1 MMTLIGN
8 EFTKLRTV
16 RGPWVLLAIQQAV
29 IIAGVSGIATAA
41 GDLTS
46 RRMMFGLLSH
56 AGVAS
61 AILTLVLGITAV
73 AGEYRHKT
81 ITDTLLATPRRGR
94 VVAAKLAAYT
104 IAGVGLGVI
113 SAVTG
118 LLTTGAW
125 RYAEGARLDLTDSGV
140 WRIVAG
146 IVALNA
152 AYAAI
157 GVSLGAL
164 VRNITGTVI
173 VALTWIALVETT
185 VSNLLGDLGR
195 WLPNRAG
202 MALNDMPAAGAL
214 LPQWGGGA
222 VLLGY
227 AGLIAAAALA
237 TTVRRDVT

>member
-1 MMTLIGN
+1 MTLIRN

-16 RGPWVLLAIQQAV
+16 RGPWVLIAIQQTIIVAGISGLAV
-29 IIAGVSGIATAA
+29 SAA
-41 GDLTS
+41 DLTS
-46 RRMMFGLLSH
+46 RRMMFGLLAH

-61 AILTLVLGITAV
+61 AIFTLVLGILAV
-73 AGEYRHKT
+73 AGEYRHRT
-81 ITDTLLATPRRGR
+81 ITDTFLATPRRGS
-94 VVAAKLAAYT
+94 VVAAKLVAYT

-113 SAVTG
+113 SAGTG
-118 LLTTGAW
+118 LVMTASWLS
-125 RYAEGARLDLTDSGV
+125 LDLSDPDV
-140 WRIVAG
+140 WGIVAG
-146 IVALNA
+146 IVGLNA

-164 VRNITGTVI
+164 VRNVTGTVI

-185 VSNLLGDLGR
+185 VANLLGDFGR

-202 MALNDMPAAGAL
+202 MALNDMPSAGAL
-214 LPQWGGGA
+214 LPQWGGGL

-227 AGLIAAAALA
+227 AVVFVVAALA